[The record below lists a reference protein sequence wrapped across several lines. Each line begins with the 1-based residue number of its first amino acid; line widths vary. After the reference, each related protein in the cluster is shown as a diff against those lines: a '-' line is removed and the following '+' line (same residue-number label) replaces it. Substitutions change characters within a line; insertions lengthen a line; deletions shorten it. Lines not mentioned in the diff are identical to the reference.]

1 MLIACNNQD
10 VDFPDFDY
18 TAAYFP
24 RQYPV
29 RTLILGNDIYDNT
42 NDNNHKFLI
51 SARFGGVYK
60 NSKDRLL
67 KISVDESLCN
77 NVLFKSS
84 SEPILALPHEYY
96 SLSSTDQLI
105 IPSGEFYGSIEVQL
119 TDAFFNDPLA
129 IELAYVIPLR
139 IVSSNDVD
147 SILQGKL
154 RNQIP
159 DPDYRIASQWEITPK
174 NFTMFAVKFIN
185 PYHGHYL
192 HRGVSVVK
200 NKEGESLE
208 TISYRT
214 TYVEQNEIWKLIT
227 TGKNQVS
234 IKENT
239 HSSKFTGDLNLLLD
253 FSEDGNC
260 TVSGI
265 SSIKTGTE
273 VTIDYPITGSGTF
286 INDGDA
292 WGGSKRDAIHLKYQF
307 TDGINTYSATD
318 TLVIRDRGVVMEAF
332 EPVVFE

>member
-1 MLIACNNQD
+1 ML
-10 VDFPDFDY
+10 
-18 TAAYFP
+18 
-24 RQYPV
+24 
-29 RTLILGNDIYDNT
+29 
-42 NDNNHKFLI
+42 
-51 SARFGGVYK
+51 
-60 NSKDRLL
+60 
-67 KISVDESLCN
+67 
-77 NVLFKSS
+77 
-84 SEPILALPHEYY
+84 
-96 SLSSTDQLI
+96 
-105 IPSGEFYGSIEVQL
+105 
-119 TDAFFNDPLA
+119 FFNDPLA

-174 NFTMFAVKFIN
+174 KFHHVCCQI
-185 PYHGHYL
+185 YQSISWTL
-192 HRGVSVVK
+192 SSSRSKRRK

-227 TGKNQVS
+227 TGGKNQVS

-239 HSSKFTGDLNLLLD
+239 HSSKFTGGLNLLLD

-265 SSIKTGTE
+265 SSIKTDTE
-273 VTIDYPITGSGTF
+273 TTIDYPVTGNGTF

-292 WGGSKRDAIHLKYQF
+292 WGGIEARCYSFKIPIYGWNQHLFRYRYFGNQ
-307 TDGINTYSATD
+307 G
-318 TLVIRDRGVVMEAF
+318 
-332 EPVVFE
+332 